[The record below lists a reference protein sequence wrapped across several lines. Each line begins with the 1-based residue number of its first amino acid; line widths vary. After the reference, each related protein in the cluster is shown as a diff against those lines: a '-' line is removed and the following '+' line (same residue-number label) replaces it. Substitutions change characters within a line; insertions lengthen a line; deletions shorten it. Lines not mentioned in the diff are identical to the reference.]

1 MFSLLNPYLIGGALA
16 ALILTNA
23 ATGLYGY
30 SKGKEAVLNRLKD
43 DRITVLKDG
52 VKIDNDVLASDDFG
66 LCDKLGGCE

>member
-1 MFSLLNPYLIGGALA
+1 MLSFLNPYVIGGALA

-30 SKGKEAVLNRLKD
+30 SKGKETILNRLKD

-52 VKIDNDVLASDDFG
+52 VRIDNDVLAADDSG